1 MVNGWRMN
9 APAILLS
16 LLFGTAAV
24 MTVALTVAW
33 LHFGRQRHVLTW
45 TASYAMGMVQWTA
58 NACGFFLK
66 SPGWFIVT
74 GVGLIISGSLLA
86 IGIRQRSG
94 KPLRLAW
101 FVVPAMLVI
110 LAMAFA
116 IGPVGSQIMQ
126 GLIIPAYVGA
136 LLAVSAVSLW
146 PKGRS
151 FTPPE
156 LVFFLALL
164 AFVIVQFAL
173 AGAAMLIRGPE
184 IGKDFYR
191 LIFSIFMPT
200 IYVATAVTAVL
211 VVAGDLAQQLRTQMR
226 HDPLTAVLNRRG
238 LDEAAGQAMALAR
251 RHGLPLALVV
261 CDLDGFKA
269 LNDGHGHIAGDQAL
283 KGFAQLLTSAVRRG
297 DVVGRMGGDEFGLLL
312 MNTSAA
318 AAAEVMERVR
328 VEVGHL
334 ALPGFPDVW
343 LRASFGV
350 AELVAADAQLED
362 MVARADAAL
371 YAAKKDGKDRISIW
385 QEAA

>member
-1 MVNGWRMN
+1 MN
-9 APAILLS
+9 AAAILLS

-33 LHFGRQRHVLTW
+33 LHFGRQKHVLTW
-45 TASYAMGMVQWTA
+45 TASYAVGMLQWTA
-58 NACGFFLK
+58 NAGGFFLK
-66 SPGWFIVT
+66 SPGWYILT

-86 IGIRQRSG
+86 IGVRQRSG
-94 KPLRLAW
+94 KPLRVAC
-101 FVVPAMLVI
+101 FVIPAALVI

-126 GLIIPAYVGA
+126 GLIIPTYVGL
-136 LLAVSAVSLW
+136 LLAVSAMSLW

-151 FTPPE
+151 FTSPE

-164 AFVIVQFAL
+164 AFVAVQLAL
-173 AGAAMLIRGPE
+173 AGSATIIRGPE
-184 IGKDFYR
+184 AGKDLYR

-211 VVAGDLAQQLRTQMR
+211 VVAGDLALQLRTQMR
-226 HDPLTAVLNRRG
+226 HDPLTQVLNRRG
-238 LDEAAGQAMALAR
+238 LDEAAAQAMAIAR
-251 RHGLPLALVV
+251 RHRRSLALVV

-312 MNTSAA
+312 MDTDAT

-328 VEVGHL
+328 AEVGQL
-334 ALPGFPDVW
+334 KLPRFPEAW

-350 AELVAADAQLED
+350 SEMIAEDALLED
-362 MVARADAAL
+362 LVARADAAL
-371 YAAKKDGKDRISIW
+371 YTAKKDGKDRISIW
-385 QEAA
+385 RDAA

>member
-1 MVNGWRMN
+1 
-9 APAILLS
+9 
-16 LLFGTAAV
+16 

-45 TASYAMGMVQWTA
+45 TASYAVGMLQWVA
-58 NACGFFLK
+58 NAGGFFLK

-74 GVGLIISGSLLA
+74 GIGLIISGSLLA
-86 IGIRQRSG
+86 IGVRQRSG
-94 KPLRLAW
+94 KPLRLAA
-101 FVVPAMLVI
+101 FAVPAAI
-110 LAMAFA
+110 ATIAMAIS
-116 IGPVGSQIMQ
+116 IGSIGSQIMQ
-126 GLIIPAYVGA
+126 GAIIPIYVSV
-136 LLAVSAVSLW
+136 LLAVSACSLW

-156 LVFFLALL
+156 LAFFLALV
-164 AFVIVQFAL
+164 AFVLVQLTL
-173 AGAAMLIRGPE
+173 AGSAMMIRGAE
-184 IGKDFYR
+184 NGKDLYR

-226 HDPLTAVLNRRG
+226 HDPLTQVLNRRG
-238 LDEAAGQAMALAR
+238 LDEAAARAMALSR
-251 RHGLPLALVV
+251 RHRRPLALVV

-283 KGFAQLLTSAVRRG
+283 RGFAQLLTNAVRRG

-312 MNTSAA
+312 MDTNAT

-328 VEVGHL
+328 AEVGHL
-334 ALPGFPDVW
+334 MLPRFPEAW

-350 AELVAADAQLED
+350 SELAPADAQLED
-362 MVARADAAL
+362 LVARADAAL
-371 YAAKKDGKDRISIW
+371 YAAKKDGKDRINIW
-385 QEAA
+385 RDAA

>member
-1 MVNGWRMN
+1 
-9 APAILLS
+9 
-16 LLFGTAAV
+16 
-24 MTVALTVAW
+24 
-33 LHFGRQRHVLTW
+33 
-45 TASYAMGMVQWTA
+45 
-58 NACGFFLK
+58 
-66 SPGWFIVT
+66 
-74 GVGLIISGSLLA
+74 
-86 IGIRQRSG
+86 
-94 KPLRLAW
+94 LRLAW

-126 GLIIPAYVGA
+126 GLIIPTYVGG
-136 LLAVSAVSLW
+136 LLAVSAASLW

-184 IGKDFYR
+184 IGKDLYR

>member
-1 MVNGWRMN
+1 MN
-9 APAILLS
+9 AAAILLS

-33 LHFGRQRHVLTW
+33 LHFGRQKHVLTW
-45 TASYAMGMVQWTA
+45 TASYAVGMLQWTA
-58 NACGFFLK
+58 NAGGFFLK
-66 SPGWFIVT
+66 SPGWYILT

-86 IGIRQRSG
+86 IGVRQRSG
-94 KPLRLAW
+94 KPLRVAC
-101 FVVPAMLVI
+101 FVIPAALVI

-126 GLIIPAYVGA
+126 GLIIPTYVGL
-136 LLAVSAVSLW
+136 LLAVSAMSLW

-151 FTPPE
+151 FTSPE
-156 LVFFLALL
+156 LVFFLTLL
-164 AFVIVQFAL
+164 AFVAVQLAL
-173 AGAAMLIRGPE
+173 AGSATIIRGPE
-184 IGKDFYR
+184 AGKDLYR

-211 VVAGDLAQQLRTQMR
+211 VVAGDLALQLRTQMR
-226 HDPLTAVLNRRG
+226 HDPLTQVLNRRG
-238 LDEAAGQAMALAR
+238 LDEAAAQAMAIAR
-251 RHGLPLALVV
+251 RHRRSLALVV

-312 MNTSAA
+312 MDTDAT

-328 VEVGHL
+328 AEVGQL
-334 ALPGFPDVW
+334 KLPRFPEAW

-350 AELVAADAQLED
+350 SEMIAEDALLED
-362 MVARADAAL
+362 LVARADAAL
-371 YAAKKDGKDRISIW
+371 YTAKKDGKDRISIW
-385 QEAA
+385 RDAA